1 MKTRTTKAA
10 DVYVTGGGTLY
21 VFTLLTE
28 KARAWARENVNAG
41 DYNPSFPNTIFVEHR
56 YARDLAAAFTEEGF
70 TVR

>member
-1 MKTRTTKAA
+1 MKTRSTKTA

-21 VFTLLTE
+21 EFNLLTE

-41 DYNPSFPNTIFVEHR
+41 DFNPSFPNTIFVEHR

-70 TVR
+70 TVK